1 MALLDG
7 REQRIIFLTED
18 DLMELLG
25 QGFDADGG
33 FRPDKSPREIMQD
46 LNPNFLQ
53 GDFKVYVPLNGKI
66 HHSQVEEDTG
76 SSMIDCNSVIKL
88 GHRLT
93 VIACDAMFIALTDR
107 LSNGRYL
114 GLRVT
119 FCGELTSFGLDTID
133 DVQESGQV
141 PLYFGKSLN
150 WQGEHIAEDAHQA
163 LIDWWET
170 SPRAQVRDFT
180 IHPVRYS

>member
-25 QGFDADGG
+25 QVFENDGG
-33 FRPDKSPREIMQD
+33 FPPHLSPRDIMLS

-53 GDFKVYVPLNGKI
+53 GDFKVYVPLDGKA

-76 SSMIDCNSVIKL
+76 SSMIACNTVIKL
-88 GHRLT
+88 GHRMT
-93 VIACDAMFIALTDR
+93 IIACNQMFIALMEPD
-107 LSNGRYL
+107 SDNQVL

-119 FCGELTSFGLDTID
+119 FFDELTRFGLDAID
-133 DVQESGQV
+133 DVQEFGQV
-141 PLYFGKSLN
+141 PLYFAKSLN
-150 WQGEHIAEDAHQA
+150 WQGEHITEDAHQA
-163 LIDWWET
+163 LIDWWEE
-170 SPRAQVRDFT
+170 SPRAEVRDFT